1 MACKPCQE
9 RAKRMAADAALNRNY
24 ASSLSLEVKKAAMRN
39 PNEGCLRMYDELTIL
54 DRNLIEVYRRVRRVG
69 DIGYRLQQMQREI
82 RAWIRDLRTT
92 CPDEERY
99 NVYKEYINSEY
110 AKYYSDPSK

>member
-9 RAKRMAADAALNRNY
+9 RAKRMAEMSSARKY
-24 ASSLSLEVKKAAMRN
+24 ESSLSPEVRAAARNN